1 MIPAPARRIRRPD
14 PAPPP
19 GAAWEGVHPLL
30 QRVYRL
36 RNVESPEGLD
46 YGLGRL
52 LPPSRLGQSA
62 QAARLLHQQLEA
74 QGRILIVAD
83 FDADGAT
90 SCALAL
96 RALRA
101 MGARQVGYLVPNR
114 FHNGY
119 GLSPEIAAEALKRS
133 PDLLITVDNGI
144 SSIEGVA
151 LLREAG
157 VKVLVTDH
165 HLPGAQ
171 LPAADVIVNPNNTGE
186 AFPSKHLAG
195 VGVIFYVMAA
205 LRSRLREV
213 GWFTRHVIDE
223 PNLGDYLDLVALGT
237 VADVVPLDHNN
248 RILVHQGLRRIRGG
262 RGAPGILALLRIAGR
277 DARRCVASDLGFAAG
292 PRLNAA
298 GRLDDMSLGIEC
310 LLCDDEARAMDLGR
324 SLDRFNS
331 QRREIEGEMSRQALA
346 ELEGGLPDGAAPPGI
361 CVYQPQWHQGVV
373 GILAS
378 RIKERFNRPVIAF
391 ARGEEEGVLK
401 GSARSVAG
409 VHMKDLLEALAAR
422 HPGLLLRFGGHAMAA
437 GLALEEARYPEFVAA
452 FERQA
457 RGLLSTEAMQGVI
470 HTDGPLEAGEM
481 TLPMAEA
488 MRDAGPWGQGFPEP
502 SFDGVFEVV
511 DQRVVGQRHLKMVLR
526 PRGGGPELD
535 AIAFNQADRMPTR
548 QGLEIEA
555 AYRLDVNVF
564 RGNRSVQL
572 MVEYFAPVADGP
584 ADG

>member
-1 MIPAPARRIRRPD
+1 MAVTP
-14 PAPPP
+14 
-19 GAAWEGVHPLL
+19 
-30 QRVYRL
+30 
-36 RNVESPEGLD
+36 
-46 YGLGRL
+46 
-52 LPPSRLGQSA
+52 
-62 QAARLLHQQLEA
+62 
-74 QGRILIVAD
+74 
-83 FDADGAT
+83 T
-90 SCALAL
+90 
-96 RALRA
+96 
-101 MGARQVGYLVPNR
+101 
-114 FHNGY
+114 
-119 GLSPEIAAEALKRS
+119 EIAAEALKRS

-171 LPAADVIVNPNNTGE
+171 LPAADVIVNPNSTGE

-213 GWFTRHVIDE
+213 GWFTRHAIDE

-262 RGAPGILALLRIAGR
+262 RGAPGILSLLRIAGR

-310 LLCDDEARAMDLGR
+310 LLCDDEARAMDLAR

-346 ELEGGLPDGAAPPGI
+346 ELERGLPDGVAPPGI

-391 ARGEEEGVLK
+391 ARGEAEGVLK

-437 GLALEEARYPEFVAA
+437 GLVLEEARYPEFVAA

-502 SFDGVFEVV
+502 FFDGVFELI

-584 ADG
+584 VDG